1 MSAKSNTGIR
11 DTIVLKF
18 ALLTHWFSNEH
29 VQVHSG
35 LHTILIFM
43 AALAGPFLASPD
55 HHLHFLPHH
64 SAPLQ
69 PREQFLRLNAARG
82 RQTRDHD
89 KGRVEKE
96 IKGNEEIIWSEMPV
110 YAPGSRS
117 FQHRAFQFLSP
128 PHTHSALSLFDVQ
141 FFFFF

>member
-1 MSAKSNTGIR
+1 
-11 DTIVLKF
+11 
-18 ALLTHWFSNEH
+18 
-29 VQVHSG
+29 
-35 LHTILIFM
+35 M
-43 AALAGPFLASPD
+43 AAPAGPFLASPN

-96 IKGNEEIIWSEMPV
+96 IKGNEEIIWNEMPV

-141 FFFFF
+141 FFIFYFGRLSIGQILPMVRVADKMQPHFRARRRWRTF